1 MAYAPSYDAYPR
13 SLSRRASMSYGSSY
27 GMYDHAPVMHAASD
41 PYQHGGYSM
50 YGAPSTALVPV
61 SHRLTGPDYE
71 DYDPRL
77 DAYDYDMGGGG
88 YPVAPMTPIMPRS
101 RRNSAVSLLSLSDG
115 LRRGTGHRIK
125 FKRKGTLM
133 GGIGLDEA
141 QARVRLSNN
150 DSYSFHDLHSDH
162 HRRILLKV
170 KWAGYN
176 SLTYEIPLDGWDR
189 RVNLETLARRV
200 SRACVHY
207 LQANVIP
214 ILWDRVVLHHLEEN
228 NIDRFHHLEKWGAR
242 SAACVRA
249 ASAFQ

>member
-1 MAYAPSYDAYPR
+1 MSMAYAPSYDGFSR
-13 SLSRRASMSYGSSY
+13 SLSRRASMSYGSAY
-27 GMYDHAPVMHAASD
+27 GGGVYDHPPMMHAASD
-41 PYQHGGYSM
+41 PYPHGSYGM
-50 YGAPSTALVPV
+50 YGEPSTALVPM
-61 SHRLTGPDYE
+61 SRRLTGPGYDMM
-71 DYDPRL
+71 DPR
-77 DAYDYDMGGGG
+77 DPYDDYDYDRG
-88 YPVAPMTPIMPRS
+88 YPPMTPIMPRS
-101 RRNSAVSLLSLSDG
+101 RRNSAVSLFSNMNMDAG
-115 LRRGTGHRIK
+115 YTRGTGHRIK
-125 FKRKGTLM
+125 FKRKGSLM

-214 ILWDRVVLHHLEEN
+214 ILWDRVVLHHLEE
-228 NIDRFHHLEKWGAR
+228 IAYGVWQPMLSTR
-242 SAACVRA
+242 
-249 ASAFQ
+249 

>member
-1 MAYAPSYDAYPR
+1 
-13 SLSRRASMSYGSSY
+13 
-27 GMYDHAPVMHAASD
+27 MHAASD
-41 PYQHGGYSM
+41 PYPHGGSYSM
-50 YGAPSTALVPV
+50 YGAPSNALVPV
-61 SHRLTGPDYE
+61 ERSQGLTIMKEYE

-88 YPVAPMTPIMPRS
+88 YPVAPMTPVLPRS
-101 RRNSAVSLLSLSDG
+101 RRNSAVSLMSLPGADG
-115 LRRGTGHRIK
+115 FRRGTGHRIK

-141 QARVRLSNN
+141 QSRVRLSNN

-214 ILWDRVVLHHLEEN
+214 ILWDRVVLHHLEEVTYGVWQPMLST
-228 NIDRFHHLEKWGAR
+228 R
-242 SAACVRA
+242 
-249 ASAFQ
+249 